1 MGIEFINEIEKD
13 YSDYC
18 FEKLKGLV
26 PSYQKTADEKCIWD
40 YHRYKFRKITD
51 TPRRVFISSSMDRQS
66 KFENVIYKILN
77 KIEKGESLLRYQSRL
92 LKNADYDDGLLMDW
106 GVQHLHLGDSIE
118 SDGFVK
124 RTKEL
129 LFVRFTKDSAYVLG
143 VFEHNQ
149 WSTLKT
155 LEIIHENWPET
166 IEHYKVRNIVDIS
179 HCPDEKTIL
188 NFRKIGLNYAV
199 KLGDGTVYMGPGG
212 GITTAG
218 TPMEVTNNVLHLR
231 RTFSH
236 AYNHIVKEFE
246 AICDYIGIECKLDK
260 VTIGLSLSDG
270 KLVYTFKEL
279 EKGIVLA

>member
-1 MGIEFINEIEKD
+1 MEIEFINEIEKD

-18 FEKLKGLV
+18 FERLISLV

-51 TPRRVFISSSMDRQS
+51 APRRVFLASSLDKQS
-66 KFENVIYKILN
+66 KFENVITGILD
-77 KIEKGESLLRYQSRL
+77 KIEKGKPLLSYQSRL
-92 LKNADYDDGLLMDW
+92 LKNTDYDDGLLMDW

-129 LFVRFTKDSAYVLG
+129 LFIKFTQDSAYVLG
-143 VFEHNQ
+143 IFEHNE
-149 WSTLKT
+149 WSTLSI

-166 IEHYKVRNIVDIS
+166 IDHHKVRNIVDIS
-179 HCPDEKTIL
+179 HCPDEETIQS
-188 NFRKIGLNYAV
+188 FRKIGLNSAV
-199 KLGDGTVYMGPGG
+199 KLKDNTVYMGPGG

-218 TPMEVTNNVLHLR
+218 TPMEVTHNVLHLR

-236 AYNHIVKEFE
+236 AYNHIVKEFD
-246 AICDYIGIECKLDK
+246 AICDHIGIECKLDK
-260 VTIGLSLSDG
+260 ISIGLNLTDG

-279 EKGIVLA
+279 EQGIVLA